1 LEKDNFT
8 MQQIQHYNTL
18 DDVLGHFLT
27 ILPEAKPDRIA
38 SISKYARI
46 NNKDI
51 KLQAIKRKDAS
62 GFTWN
67 LEIAVDIF
75 I

>member
-1 LEKDNFT
+1 MEKDLFI
-8 MQQIQHYNTL
+8 MQQIQQYNNL
-18 DDVLGHFLT
+18 DDVLGYFLT
-27 ILPEAKPDRIA
+27 ILPEAKSDRIA

-46 NNKDI
+46 NNKKI
-51 KLQAIKRKDAS
+51 KLRAIKRQNAS